1 LDQKGRPPYRVLICG
16 AVIEGWTQASRR
28 AKWEVVLPALVEMHR
43 RWKNL
48 GATLIATLD
57 DRIMVKGAP
66 GGRKWNWYEMYE
78 VPDLET
84 LGRMTAM
91 LESPAD
97 ESAVNLYKYV
107 RLEAIIGPPAR
118 LFEEAVGSLLVEEGA
133 EPVDYGF

>member
-1 LDQKGRPPYRVLICG
+1 MSQKEKPPYRVLICG
-16 AVIEGWTQASRR
+16 AVIEGWTQASRKE
-28 AKWEVVLPALVEMHR
+28 KWELVMPALVEMHR
-43 RWKNL
+43 RWKDL

-84 LGRMTAM
+84 LGKMTAM

-97 ESAVNLYKYV
+97 ESVVNLYKYI
-107 RLEAIIGPPAR
+107 RLEAIIGPPVR
-118 LFEEAVGSLLVEEGA
+118 LFEEAVGSLLIEEGSSS
-133 EPVDYGF
+133 VDYGF

>member
-1 LDQKGRPPYRVLICG
+1 MLICG

-28 AKWEVVLPALVEMHR
+28 EKWEVVLPALVEMHR
-43 RWKNL
+43 RWKDL

-78 VPDLET
+78 VPSLET
-84 LGRMTAM
+84 LGRMTAL

-97 ESAVNLYKYV
+97 SSAVNLYKYV
-107 RLEAIIGPPAR
+107 RLEAVIGPPVR
-118 LFEEAVGSLLVEEGA
+118 RFEEAVGSLLIEEGA